1 MNKQSLLIRIGSK
14 LNEDFNNERKKP
26 TTDYRQNSEYHTN
39 LFNALGDAMEDID
52 YLLWG

>member
-14 LNEDFNNERKKP
+14 LNEQFNEERNKP
-26 TTDYRQNSEYHTN
+26 TTDYRHNSEYHTAI
-39 LFNALGDAMEDID
+39 FNALGDAMEDID